1 MKNVIKSQYYAA
13 LTMLEDAIRQC
24 KDELWLSD
32 ACQHEFW
39 WVAYHTLFFADCY
52 LSPSQEAFVP
62 WEKHVVAFE
71 GLVASTG
78 TRSVRAAT
86 LPSGQSPYT
95 QTELLDYTKL
105 IFARMSIAMEKA
117 ELDAPSGFFWLP
129 FNKLEVQLYNIRHIQ
144 HHTGQLIERIRQN
157 QDEGVAWVFC
167 DKHSG
172 KP

>member
-1 MKNVIKSQYYAA
+1 MKNVIKSQYHAA
-13 LTMLEDAIRQC
+13 LTMLEGTVRQC

-32 ACQHEFW
+32 AYQHEFW

-62 WEKHVVAFE
+62 WEKHVAAFE
-71 GLVASTG
+71 GLVYSTG
-78 TRSVRAAT
+78 TRSIRAAT

-95 QTELLDYTKL
+95 QAELLDYTKL
-105 IFARMSIAMEKA
+105 IFAKMPPAVEQLD
-117 ELDAPSGFFWLP
+117 LDAASGFSWLP

-167 DKHSG
+167 YTDSG
-172 KP
+172 KF